1 VLSKEQ
7 VLQWV
12 KEENGTS
19 TKSGNGWLLIT
30 AGAGDIDTLVQP
42 IKEIIE

>member
-1 VLSKEQ
+1 MGKGG
-7 VLQWV
+7 
-12 KEENGTS
+12 KGAS

-42 IKEIIE
+42 IKADH